1 MAETIPSVETFQDE
15 AGEASLAASRF
26 KRQPEASVEIPVAE
40 ENGRDA
46 QWLPQT
52 EGQLTVD
59 VYQTATEVVIQST
72 IAGVKPEDVD
82 ITIANEMVT
91 IKGKRVREEKV
102 PEENFYYQEC
112 YWGAFARS
120 IILPVEVKGDEAEA
134 TLRHG
139 ILTIRLPKAEKEKL
153 KKITVRIV

>member
-1 MAETIPSVETFQDE
+1 MAETLSPIEPSDYD
-15 AGEASLAASRF
+15 GEASLAVSRA
-26 KRQPEASVEIPVAE
+26 KRQPEVAVEIPVE
-40 ENGRDA
+40 EQNGRDKE
-46 QWLPQT
+46 WLPQT

-59 VYQTATEVVIQST
+59 VYQTSTEVVIQST

-82 ITIANEMVT
+82 ITIANEMIT

-112 YWGAFARS
+112 YWGPFSRS
-120 IILPVEVKGDEAEA
+120 VILPVEVKGDEAEA
-134 TLRHG
+134 SLKHG

-153 KKITVRIV
+153 KKIPVRIV